1 MLLIE
6 EFAPLPSILV
16 LPASVFILVCTRAS
30 CLFRHELCGLSG
42 TGLSR
47 PRRTAIVRGP
57 LWFSVGLSQDPAPSS
72 VLCGVSRVLHTSP
85 SFPRSHQRGVLLIS
99 HVLVSGLGP
108 GLFMPPLPLP
118 LGFCL
123 LFTLSLHR
131 SLHFPN

>member
-6 EFAPLPSILV
+6 EFACLPSVLV
-16 LPASVFILVCTRAS
+16 LPASCLVLVCTRAS
-30 CLFRHELCGLSG
+30 CLFHHELCGLPG
-42 TGLSR
+42 TGLPR
-47 PRRTAIVRGP
+47 PRRTAVARGP

-85 SFPRSHQRGVLLIS
+85 SFPQSHQRGALLIS

-108 GLFMPPLPLP
+108 SLFMTPLPLP

-123 LFTLSLHR
+123 FFTLGLHR
-131 SLHFPN
+131 SLRFPN